1 MSGEWTSSAYG
12 SQRFRFGSFLSGT
25 PLQEGSGETFDMD
38 ALRALTTGSPIPA
51 RDDPVS
57 ESADLHIPTQ
67 SVAVEFMPERANLSM
82 LAAFGMTER
91 ARQTLSDARAFFSAD
106 NDGDEMNVYAPRRA
120 VYKRTPFTLNA
131 ASEDPRVTYL
141 SELEAL
147 KPGEELPDDVK
158 ERFLTDVLQVYIATY
173 VAARPAEGT
182 ASDAVPLEILRRL
195 GGHVATNA
203 AWYDA
208 RYCSESDLKL
218 YAVFCELACS
228 VGPGSALEL
237 LMDSEYRWMWA
248 SEIRTLTDG
257 RVVACH
263 TPDDVREVIDRVRCS
278 WEVAEEALYDC
289 HGLVSEAVAHLHHLE
304 GYRSLSLLPHVA
316 KVD

>member
-12 SQRFRFGSFLSGT
+12 NQSLRFSWLLPRT
-25 PLQEGSGETFDMD
+25 PLQEDRGETFDMG
-38 ALRALTTGSPIPA
+38 ALCALTSGSPIPV
-51 RDDPVS
+51 RTFD
-57 ESADLHIPTQ
+57 E
-67 SVAVEFMPERANLSM
+67 PEGPAL
-82 LAAFGMTER
+82 
-91 ARQTLSDARAFFSAD
+91 FSAD
-106 NDGDEMNVYAPRRA
+106 NDSDELGVYTWIFGKRY
-120 VYKRTPFTLNA
+120 YKRTPFTLNV
-131 ASEDPRVTYL
+131 ASEDSRVRYL

-147 KPGEELPDDVK
+147 KPGEELPDGVK
-158 ERFLTDVLQVYIATY
+158 ERFLTDVLQVYIAIY

-182 ASDAVPLEILRRL
+182 ASDAVALEILRRL
-195 GGHVATNA
+195 GGHVAANA

-208 RYCSESDLKL
+208 RYCSEPDLKL

-248 SEIRTLTDG
+248 SEIRTLIDG

-263 TPDDVREVIDRVRCS
+263 TPDDVREVIDRVRRS

-304 GYRSLSLLPHVA
+304 SYRSLSLLPHVDE
-316 KVD
+316 VD